1 MKGLKKLL
9 GYFTRFELTLWLS
22 SVGAILLFFLIFDRS
37 GYLTLTASLIGATS
51 LIFCAKGNP
60 TGQALMLVFSALYG
74 VISWG
79 FAYYGEVITYL
90 GMTAPMALLSLI
102 SWLRNPYN
110 GKRSEVRIINVHAL
124 EIPLMLVLSILVT
137 VVFYNI
143 LDAFGTAN
151 IIFSTLSVTS
161 SFLAVYLSFR
171 RNPYFALAYAA
182 NDVVLIVLWVMA
194 SISDVSY
201 VSVAVCFAVFF
212 INDLY
217 GFANW
222 LKMKSRQA
230 EIKGQNSLEKQK
242 VK

>member
-37 GYLTLTASLIGATS
+37 GYLTL
-51 LIFCAKGNP
+51 
-60 TGQALMLVFSALYG
+60 
-74 VISWG
+74 
-79 FAYYGEVITYL
+79 
-90 GMTAPMALLSLI
+90 
-102 SWLRNPYN
+102 
-110 GKRSEVRIINVHAL
+110 
-124 EIPLMLVLSILVT
+124 
-137 VVFYNI
+137 
-143 LDAFGTAN
+143 
-151 IIFSTLSVTS
+151 
-161 SFLAVYLSFR
+161 R

-201 VSVAVCFAVFF
+201 VSVAVYFAVFF